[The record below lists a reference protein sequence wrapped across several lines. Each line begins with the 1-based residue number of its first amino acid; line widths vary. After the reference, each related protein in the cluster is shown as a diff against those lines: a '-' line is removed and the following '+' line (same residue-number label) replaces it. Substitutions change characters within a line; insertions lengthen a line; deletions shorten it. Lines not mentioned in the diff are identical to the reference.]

1 MGILGSS
8 RSTTQTIAKM
18 IDLCNFVQ
26 FLLANKDHCDTQCLV
41 SVWNKHLFST
51 KNTA

>member
-8 RSTTQTIAKM
+8 RLTSQTIAKM

-26 FLLANKDHCDTQCLV
+26 FFLATKDHYDTHHLV
-41 SVWNKHLFST
+41 SVWTQYLFST